1 MYSGIVSTDGPISN
15 RYPFCRSSAIL
26 PPAVALASNTVT
38 LHPCFA
44 NRIATANPPIPDPM
58 TATLLRLELVCIA
71 QSSLSSCIRKEQI
84 HLAHR
89 FTFMPP
95 LTAIIFMSTDRNA
108 IENAL
113 CVFLQTHVLAPGVHI
128 TPEQDFALLDIDSV
142 TLVELAMHIE
152 DTFGIEIP
160 VRLLLPQ
167 HIQSVSALVTCALE
181 HGNSVG

>member
-1 MYSGIVSTDGPISN
+1 
-15 RYPFCRSSAIL
+15 
-26 PPAVALASNTVT
+26 
-38 LHPCFA
+38 
-44 NRIATANPPIPDPM
+44 
-58 TATLLRLELVCIA
+58 
-71 QSSLSSCIRKEQI
+71 
-84 HLAHR
+84 
-89 FTFMPP
+89 
-95 LTAIIFMSTDRNA
+95 MSTDRNA